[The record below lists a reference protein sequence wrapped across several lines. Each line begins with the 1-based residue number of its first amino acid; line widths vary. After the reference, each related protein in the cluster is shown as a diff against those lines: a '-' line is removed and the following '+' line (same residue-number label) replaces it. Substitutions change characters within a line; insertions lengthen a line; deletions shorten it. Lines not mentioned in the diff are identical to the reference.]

1 MVFGQSNLAAVML
14 HLHVYEL
21 NSRFWRKLERL
32 VVKVAAWKDKPVE
45 TVDQYDLREWVEFVN
60 CRNLARKAAKTDDSR
75 CFSSPS
81 SETGFC
87 GLANPVLRRPGWPK
101 SWFESGSPLFHP

>member
-45 TVDQYDLREWVEFVN
+45 TIDQYDLREWVEFVN
-60 CRNLARKAAKTDDSR
+60 CRNLARKAGCDLHSGTDQ
-75 CFSSPS
+75 
-81 SETGFC
+81 
-87 GLANPVLRRPGWPK
+87 L
-101 SWFESGSPLFHP
+101 

>member
-1 MVFGQSNLAAVML
+1 MVFSQSNLAAVML

-60 CRNLARKAAKTDDSR
+60 CRNLARKAAKTGDSR
-75 CFSSPS
+75 D
-81 SETGFC
+81 
-87 GLANPVLRRPGWPK
+87 LAAYLLARRQFAVLR
-101 SWFESGSPLFHP
+101 ESA

>member
-14 HLHVYEL
+14 HLHVYKL

-60 CRNLARKAAKTDDSR
+60 CQNLARNRKYGAFHHPPPKPDS
-75 CFSSPS
+75 
-81 SETGFC
+81 
-87 GLANPVLRRPGWPK
+87 VV
-101 SWFESGSPLFHP
+101 